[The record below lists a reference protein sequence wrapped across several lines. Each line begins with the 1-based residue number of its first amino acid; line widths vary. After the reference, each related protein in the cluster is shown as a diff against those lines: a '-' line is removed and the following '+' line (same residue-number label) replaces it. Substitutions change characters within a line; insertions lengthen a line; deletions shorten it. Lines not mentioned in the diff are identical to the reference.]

1 MHLADDFIKSDLQY
15 GNIRNSSKSQQYS
28 VLHKMHKVTHKR
40 EHTLTIRILTIINC
54 VIFIF
59 TIHYYYVHIEFVFII
74 TYCIICKKKKHK
86 LHIDIHYTDI
96 INSTI

>member
-15 GNIRNSSKSQQYS
+15 RNIRNSSKSQQYS
-28 VLHKMHKVTHKR
+28 VLHKMHKVTNKW
-40 EHTLTIRILTIINC
+40 EHTLTIMILTIINC

-59 TIHYYYVHIEFVFII
+59 TIHYYYVHIEFMFLLLHIVL
-74 TYCIICKKKKHK
+74 YVKNKHK